1 MPGHA
6 IDAPPEAIPDET
18 GGDEARLARRALVA
32 LDLVF
37 FLTMSA
43 LVMRAPC
50 GAWENRAFGVPF
62 WNNLDPGGPYVISS
76 VHFFDPEFP
85 PFRTGH
91 PGTTLQF
98 ILWTAARIAHRVA
111 TLWSPLPFVDFWARH
126 IGWLHVLSS
135 AVVAALHVVSF
146 HVLYAYARHIGLR
159 ATTAVIAV
167 LAYATSFPVLYF
179 GGRVSPEPLLVSLT
193 LSALLLAGSSA
204 QALGQARLIR
214 ASGLAAG
221 AGTASVLAI
230 LSKLHLAYA
239 LPAVVLAQLLFQRW
253 DPRQARIERVLR
265 GLLPTAAFVAA
276 SIAMFVIG
284 SLKVDWHAFFEFWL
298 HYTPG
303 NPVGRPDLP
312 LAQLYWASLP
322 SMARV
327 VLFDAARNLS
337 GHLRWTSNGIFT
349 LSEGL
354 FLLVGCTGLV
364 RLWRRH
370 PSARRDLVWPAALC
384 AGLLPVVAYRGSLH
398 YYILYMAF
406 AALGFAHAVEAWLGP
421 HPGRQAASEGS
432 RFARWA
438 VATVL
443 THLLALVFFTATKLH
458 DFAAFRSQVRP
469 YLTALDRLP
478 SGMRAAIV
486 SRHFEFSLIDGG
498 FPNYIDREHVGLT
511 RLLEERARVVK
522 RADLITPELVDR
534 FRIATVI
541 DATSGAPRVISIE
554 KWLAAPP
561 TNP

>member
-1 MPGHA
+1 MSGFAVH
-6 IDAPPEAIPDET
+6 IPPEATPNES
-18 GGDEARLARRALVA
+18 GGDEARLARRALVT

-43 LVMRAPC
+43 LVLRAPC
-50 GAWENRAFGVPF
+50 GAWENRTFGIPF

-76 VHFFDPEFP
+76 VHFFDPGYP

-98 ILWTAARIAHRVA
+98 ILWIAARTAHRVA
-111 TLWSPLPFVDFWARH
+111 TLWSQLPFVEFWARH
-126 IGWLHVLSS
+126 IGWLLALSS

-146 HVLYAYARHIGLR
+146 HALYAYARHIGLR
-159 ATTAVIAV
+159 ATTALIAV
-167 LAYATSFPVLYF
+167 LAYATSFPVLYY
-179 GGRVSPEPLLVSLT
+179 GGRVSPEPLLVTFT

-204 QALGQARLIR
+204 RALRQGRFIR
-214 ASGLAAG
+214 ASALAAG
-221 AGTASVLAI
+221 AGTASVLAV

-239 LPAVVLAQLLFQRW
+239 LPAVVLAQVLLQRW
-253 DPRQARIERVLR
+253 DLGQPRIERAR
-265 GLLPTAAFVAA
+265 NGLLPTAAFVAA
-276 SIAMFVIG
+276 SIAVFVIG

-303 NPVGRPDLP
+303 RAAGDPGLP
-312 LAQLYWASLP
+312 LAQRYWALLP

-327 VLFDAARNLS
+327 VLVDAPRNLS
-337 GHLRWTSNGIFT
+337 SHLGWTPNGIFT

-354 FLLVGCTGLV
+354 FLLVACTGLV

-370 PSARRDLVWPAALC
+370 PSVRRNLVWPAALC
-384 AGLLPVVAYRGSLH
+384 AGLLPVVAYRAVWH
-398 YYILYMAF
+398 YYILYMVF
-406 AALGFAHAVEAWLGP
+406 ATLGFAYAVESWLGP
-421 HPGRQAASEGS
+421 HTGTRPASGSGRFG
-432 RFARWA
+432 RRV

-443 THLLALVFFTATKLH
+443 THLLALVFFTATKVH
-458 DFAAFRSQVRP
+458 DIAAFRSQVRP
-469 YLTALDRLP
+469 YLTALEGLP

-511 RLLEERARVVK
+511 QLEEQRARVVK

-534 FRIATVI
+534 LKIATVI
-541 DATSGAPRVISIE
+541 DATSGAPRAISIE
-554 KWLAAPP
+554 RWLATPRM
-561 TNP
+561 NP